1 MDATPGG
8 FVDLD
13 RDLRFERAGE
23 MKLLDLGNVPAI
35 PVDVEGT
42 SQRVSDQVA
51 AVVHRGGFPVVL
63 GGDHFVAYPSMRGFA
78 QGIRRVHPGA
88 LDGLRPRGHA
98 LGLTDHV
105 PYWGKYTSGS
115 PARRI
120 SEIDGIDSAKMVFVG
135 ISGPQPND
143 DVEFVRR
150 SGVRVIPL
158 SRIKREG
165 VKAVAQRVQ
174 DLLVD
179 CDRVYMSID
188 FDVVDRTFAPGTGN
202 AVTMGGLMPGELLE
216 LVQWLREL
224 PLGVIDIMEVAPNW
238 DPTGRTQ
245 ALAAT
250 ALIETLRPRIFKV
263 SLADTRGLTR

>member
-1 MDATPGG
+1 MCPT
-8 FVDLD
+8 
-13 RDLRFERAGE
+13 
-23 MKLLDLGNVPAI
+23 
-35 PVDVEGT
+35 
-42 SQRVSDQVA
+42 
-51 AVVHRGGFPVVL
+51 
-63 GGDHFVAYPSMRGFA
+63 
-78 QGIRRVHPGA
+78 GA
-88 LDGLRPRGHA
+88 
-98 LGLTDHV
+98 
-105 PYWGKYTSGS
+105 SGS

-224 PLGVIDIMEVAPNW
+224 PLGVIDIM

>member
-1 MDATPGG
+1 MCPT
-8 FVDLD
+8 
-13 RDLRFERAGE
+13 
-23 MKLLDLGNVPAI
+23 
-35 PVDVEGT
+35 
-42 SQRVSDQVA
+42 
-51 AVVHRGGFPVVL
+51 
-63 GGDHFVAYPSMRGFA
+63 
-78 QGIRRVHPGA
+78 GA
-88 LDGLRPRGHA
+88 
-98 LGLTDHV
+98 
-105 PYWGKYTSGS
+105 SGS

-188 FDVVDRTFAPGTGN
+188 FDVVDRTFAPGTVN

-250 ALIETLRPRIFKV
+250 ALIETLSPRIFKV
-263 SLADTRGLTR
+263 SPADTRGLTR